1 MLAPGKYGLLP
12 ISEVDLARLTA
23 FDCGKVHLN
32 AFLKEVALPFHTSRL
47 GLTNV
52 VFHADH
58 IGPVGYFTLS
68 NDAIFLRE
76 SERFELDLQG
86 QDVHVNFLPA
96 VKLCRLAVDTQL
108 QRQGA
113 GGAIMDLIRGEVYDS
128 ASNSAARLLVLD
140 ADNEAPVLKFYEN
153 QGFKNSLFAEG
164 QAKTHAMNR
173 RANSIKMWL
182 DILA

>member
-1 MLAPGKYGLLP
+1 MLAPGKYGFLP
-12 ISEVDLARLTA
+12 APEVDPDILTA
-23 FDCGKVHLN
+23 FDCGKAHLN

-58 IGPVGYFTLS
+58 MGPVGYFTLS

-76 SERFELDLQG
+76 SERFELNLQG

-96 VKLCRLAVDTQL
+96 VKLCRLAVDNQL

-140 ADNEAPVLKFYEN
+140 ADNEPAVLKFYEKH
-153 QGFKNSLFAEG
+153 GFKNSLFAEG
-164 QAKTHAMNR
+164 QAKTH
-173 RANSIKMWL
+173 S
-182 DILA
+182 